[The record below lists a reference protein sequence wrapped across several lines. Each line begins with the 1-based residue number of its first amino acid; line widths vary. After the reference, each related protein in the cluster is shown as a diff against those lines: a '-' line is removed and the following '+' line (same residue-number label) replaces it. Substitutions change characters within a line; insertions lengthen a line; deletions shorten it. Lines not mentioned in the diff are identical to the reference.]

1 MIFNENFT
9 YDDIIKILHCNPKA
23 TETFRYFLKRTDLCF
38 KNHIY
43 HFICKDDGKFIG
55 YGHLDYEDKLW
66 LGMFISDSQ
75 VGKGYGKIVLTQLIN
90 KANQDI
96 YLTVDKENISA
107 VNLYLKSGFRIY
119 NQTKQ
124 IYYCKLKK

>member
-9 YDDIIKILHCNPKA
+9 YSDIIKILHNNPKA
-23 TETFRYFLKRTDLCF
+23 TKTFRYFSTRSDSCF

-43 HFICKDDGKFIG
+43 HFICEESGEFIG

-66 LGMFISDSQ
+66 LGMFISDLQIS
-75 VGKGYGKIVLTQLIN
+75 KGYGKIILNHLIS

-119 NQTKQ
+119 DQTKQ